1 MVVQEIQ
8 LHFLQSHLQV
18 VVQVIH
24 IVMEQIEMGVLEQEI
39 VEQVILHQLVLHKVV
54 MVEQE
59 EVFQDTEA
67 AVVVEQLL
75 LV

>member
-18 VVQVIH
+18 VVQVFH
-24 IVMEQIEMGVLEQEI
+24 IVMEQTEMEVLEQEI
-39 VEQVILHQLVLHKVV
+39 VEQVILHPLVLHKVV

-59 EVFQDTEA
+59 EVFQDMEE
-67 AVVVEQLL
+67 VVAVEQLL